1 MDNSIDF
8 LEPIWYSRNIDFYI
22 IRNTMKKVIVI
33 STLCSLAILT
43 WCTSK
48 NVSPQE
54 ETLTIQSGNS
64 FSMTSTYVYD
74 RDMKIPS
81 IKDLA
86 NRDSLSKWYNE
97 TKNITYTITQENIDA
112 IEEINKYSDNICKK
126 WNISILWN
134 GLDSAPIGSIQYKD
148 LNRNK
153 TINLSIPYTWNGL
166 WLVFSSWQIN
176 DLNTQWWMIM
186 EANSDM
192 LARIIWN
199 NNYDPNTIESSIP
212 ERANYIDLIWWSQS
226 PQQRYPYNT
235 VYISS
240 DLLLHTY
247 HKLFSNSLK
256 EYEMVTARGL
266 ITTIIDDSLD
276 VFSKLNASSSSDM
289 KPYYEYLVAYR
300 SIAKILLPNNQDMQ
314 NMLQAPRDIDMYK
327 QREANI
333 DNGDFK
339 DEYLKEIILQRLQE
353 TIKQY
358 PTQYNKSVSDSIISI
373 LSGTD
378 NQSVDLLSQ
387 AFSPQTDPNFIV
399 KQDYTQFVPRSH
411 YTDNSYLK
419 TYFMAMKWMMRHKM
433 YNRDPKASQ
442 SALIMARNFPISAQ
456 QGLQQLQEFV
466 HTMVGADDDI
476 NVEDLQQFLWEK
488 WLRSDS
494 DIVSKYDSWWEK
506 DITNLRPQKI
516 ISTSYITPSVWSTTE
531 SQAKDITAGF
541 VFFGE
546 KFTPDAWIMD
556 QLTAWSAEQE
566 SIKKPL
572 VVSVYQVRDTI
583 MWWSWSQYALT
594 RLQNNM
600 TDFEITSSH
609 INNYQKLRNE
619 TQLKLSWNTDMNT
632 IYNKWIQLAKVST
645 ILPNNPPAY
654 MKHNSFIDKIF
665 NTVIGTYTELKHD
678 TLLYVKQ
685 AYAELGMWWDG
696 DCSISIDVPVLP
708 VPKWYVEPQIDLI
721 DHLSQLSQETST
733 FFWDTNKE
741 NFNIFNQYLSFI
753 KGIALAQTENKQISD
768 DDFEK
773 LRLSFPLL
781 QQIMT
786 PSSTYTSNG
795 EKGMR
800 SAIIADIFTS
810 GEYGPYY
817 IANGR
822 PLLMVVSIDDIN
834 GKRAVIWPVY
844 STYEFYGE
852 PIPATAGRY
861 TDKDRRSAYDTL
873 TNKKDLMTLPLQK
886 ILSE

>member
-1 MDNSIDF
+1 
-8 LEPIWYSRNIDFYI
+8 
-22 IRNTMKKVIVI
+22 MKKLIVI
-33 STLCSLAILT
+33 SILCSLVILS
-43 WCTSK
+43 WCTQKDITIKDES
-48 NVSPQE
+48 
-54 ETLTIQSGNS
+54 LTIQSGSS
-64 FSMTSTYVYD
+64 FAMKSNYTYK
-74 RDMKIPS
+74 RDMKMPS
-81 IKDLA
+81 TRNLA
-86 NRDSLSKWYNE
+86 NRDSLSEWYSE
-97 TKNITYTITQENIDA
+97 TKKIQYIITKENIDA

-134 GLDSAPIGSIQYKD
+134 GLNNSLIGSIQYKD
-148 LNRNK
+148 LKVNK
-153 TINLSIPYTWNGL
+153 SIELSVPYHGEWL
-166 WLVFSSWQIN
+166 WIAFSSWQIN
-176 DLNTQWWMIM
+176 DLNKQWWIIM
-186 EANSDM
+186 EANSGM

-212 ERANYIDLIWWSQS
+212 ERANYVDKIAWNPS

-240 DLLLHTY
+240 DLLLHAY

-256 EYEMVTARGL
+256 EYEMTKARGL

-314 NMLQAPRDIDMYK
+314 NMLQAPRDINMYK

-339 DEYLKEIILQRLQE
+339 DEYLKEIIWQRLQE
-353 TIKQY
+353 IIKQY

-378 NQSVDLLSQ
+378 NQSVDFLSQ
-387 AFSPQTDPNFIV
+387 AFSPQTDPEFVV

-456 QGLQQLQEFV
+456 QGLKQLQDFV

-488 WLRSDS
+488 WLKSDS
-494 DIVSKYDSWWEK
+494 DIVSKYDSLWEK

-516 ISTSYITPSVWSTTE
+516 ISTSYITPSIWSTTE

-556 QLTAWSAEQE
+556 QLTAWSAEEE
-566 SIKKPL
+566 SKIKPS
-572 VVSVYQVRDTI
+572 VISVYQIRDTI

-594 RLQNNM
+594 RLQDNT
-600 TDFEITSSH
+600 TDFKITSTH
-609 INNYQKLRNE
+609 INNYQKLRND
-619 TQLKLSWNTDMNT
+619 TQLKLNWNTDMTT
-632 IYNKWIQLAKVST
+632 IYNKWIELAKVAT
-645 ILPNNPPAY
+645 IKPLRAPAY
-654 MKHNSFIDKIF
+654 MNDEKFIDKIF
-665 NTVIGTYTELKHD
+665 NTVLGTYNELKHD

-685 AYAELGMWWDG
+685 AYAELGMWWDS

-708 VPKWYVEPQIDLI
+708 VPKWYVEPHIDLI
-721 DHLSQLSQETST
+721 DQLITLSQETSN

-741 NFNIFNQYLSFI
+741 NFNIFNKYLSFL
-753 KGIALAQTENKQISD
+753 KDIALAQTENKQISD

-773 LRLSFPLL
+773 LRLSFPTL
-781 QQIMT
+781 QQIMS
-786 PSSTYTSNG
+786 PSSTYISNG

-810 GEYGPYY
+810 GAFGPYY
-817 IANGR
+817 VANGR

-844 STYEFYGE
+844 STYEFYWE
-852 PIPATAGRY
+852 PVPMTAGRY
-861 TDKDRRSAYDTL
+861 TDNDRRQGYDNFTW
-873 TNKKDLMTLPLQK
+873 KKQFMTLPLQH